1 MIEKESLVVP
11 IYIDV
16 NALLDLLAS
25 IEGGFSLVEKV
36 TTSNITATVTDK
48 SLSSKMGTE
57 FGIPNVLSLLKI
69 RFGTSLSSTKQSESN
84 ELKEA
89 ERYHTYGSLLYKL
102 RSFLD
107 NRRLVKRVSESD
119 DIWNSIQSS
128 DFVEV
133 RGVFR
138 PNPLVDSLEMI
149 DRLIGIF
156 QVLASSGLMSFTDS
170 SGKFSYRG
178 QNDKKLMKQIRQFIK
193 GILLDV
199 EKEDIR
205 TFIIETTE
213 QYQFTTVAMLFIDY
227 LRDSSMTEISH
238 KEYRLFGKVVR
249 KIEKET
255 NESIDLLR
263 GTGLGGMGKDILD
276 ELWNAFNQIEGMNLP
291 KIESEIFGPALEV
304 VPIAIFV

>member
-89 ERYHTYGSLLYKL
+89 ERYHTYGSLLYRL

-107 NRRLVKRVSESD
+107 NRRLIKRVSESD

-149 DRLIGIF
+149 DRIIGIF